1 MILEN
6 SPADV
11 QRNQADSGGLGT
23 GGRSGHNR
31 CGCQGLQRMS
41 SREFQAASSHNNT
54 LSVDTDIT
62 LTKNARCHMPT
73 ILELIQKAGSEFSKR
88 G

>member
-6 SPADV
+6 RPADI

-23 GGRSGHNR
+23 GGGAGDNR
-31 CGCQGLQRMS
+31 CRCQGLQRMS

-54 LSVDTDIT
+54 LSVDT
-62 LTKNARCHMPT
+62 NAWLSHECSMPYAKD
-73 ILELIQKAGSEFSKR
+73 LGLIQK
-88 G
+88 